1 MSVKLNSTQIL
12 DLKNLM
18 INSANKGNLAN
29 SGMVLDEKGNMIASA
44 ESLVVSNHN
53 ATDHSERM
61 LVEKVCKENN
71 SHYTAGLT
79 MITVCQPCLMCLSA
93 CSQAGY
99 KKIAYIIPAKK
110 YVDKI
115 PWMTDNNIVN
125 MEEIARTMSDP
136 IELIHLS
143 EYEQD
148 FSEVFEKSM
157 SRHLNTK

>member
-1 MSVKLNSTQIL
+1 MELSSDQIELLKKLMT
-12 DLKNLM
+12 
-18 INSANKGNLAN
+18 NSANKGNLAN
-29 SGMVLDEKGNMIASA
+29 SGMVLEGEKMIASD
-44 ESLVVSNHN
+44 ESLVVTNHN

-61 LVEKVCKENN
+61 LVEKVCKEKG

-99 KKIAYIIPAKK
+99 KKLAYIISAKK

-115 PWMTDNNIVN
+115 PWMTDNNIVD
-125 MEEIARTMSDP
+125 MDEIAKTMSDP

-143 EYEQD
+143 QYEQE
-148 FSEVFEKSM
+148 FSEVFEKVM
-157 SRHLNTK
+157 DKHLSK